1 MENKKL
7 LEKLS
12 IEQLEAIKAIIQTTP
27 VDMTVKMIDEINQ
40 ERIKRKQTNWNSQ
53 YSVNDL
59 VLDYRLVQLLKANK
73 IYTLQDLMDANV
85 ANIQGITTQD
95 LEDIE
100 WAKIFFDMTPLQ
112 KVGQKSDL
120 EVAEIIVKQSN
131 EANQYLKNKR

>member
-7 LEKLS
+7 LEKFS
-12 IEQLEAIKAIIQTTP
+12 IEQLEAIKVIIQTTP

-120 EVAEIIVKQSN
+120 EVAKIIVKQSN

>member
-7 LEKLS
+7 LEKFS

>member
-7 LEKLS
+7 LEKFS
-12 IEQLEAIKAIIQTTP
+12 IEQLEAIKVIIQTTP

-131 EANQYLKNKR
+131 EANQYLKK